1 LKSNRFF
8 TRTCWLI
15 IFLGVLTS
23 AIALPASQ
31 NSQTTIQTRSG
42 AILGTIGHDVLVFKG
57 IPFAQPPVGALRWR
71 PPQPVKPWEG
81 VRSATE
87 WGPVCMQER
96 KIDPGIGPGEPS
108 ENCLTLNVFEPAAT
122 KALHP
127 VMVFFYGGGF
137 TQGSA
142 SAAIFDGTY
151 LAQQG
156 VVIVTCNYRL
166 GRLGF
171 FAHPALTKEANGD
184 LVANYGLMDQI
195 AALKWVRDNIAAFGG
210 DAGKVTIFG
219 ESAGG
224 ISVNNLMISP
234 LARGLFHA
242 AIAESSFGRERTETL
257 AEAEKSGIQE
267 ARRWGVTSETVE
279 ALRQVPAGSIIA
291 VDAKDQP
298 FSCFLDGHVPI
309 IDGQVVPES
318 VVNGFSAGH
327 EAAVPFIIGVNELE
341 LPPAFPPPSLESR
354 APLYSQLPPEL
365 RTQYASEED
374 FKNNFLSEAVLAE
387 PASLIAAYHAR
398 RAPTFVY
405 RFGIASDAL
414 LEHLTA
420 APHGSELPYIF
431 QTYGSA
437 AFPMGP
443 RDALLGQT
451 FAAYWIDFG
460 KTQDPNGSGR
470 PVWPKFKNAMIL
482 TFTNT
487 GPVPRP
493 DPLATRLRAITAG
506 YANGTFPPLI
516 RSTVENDRQTPK

>member
-1 LKSNRFF
+1 LKSNPFF
-8 TRTCWLI
+8 TRACCLI
-15 IFLGVLTS
+15 AFVGVLSS

-31 NSQTTIQTRSG
+31 NSQPTIRTRSG
-42 AILGTIGHDVLVFKG
+42 VISGTIGHDVLVFKG

-71 PPQPVKPWEG
+71 PPQPVKPWES

-108 ENCLTLNVFEPAAT
+108 EDCLTLNVFEPAAT
-122 KALHP
+122 KTLHP

-142 SAAIFDGTY
+142 SAALFDGTY

-156 VVIVTCNYRL
+156 IVIVTCNYRL

-171 FAHPALTKEANGD
+171 FAHPALTREANGSP
-184 LVANYGLMDQI
+184 VANYGLMDQI

-210 DAGKVTIFG
+210 DAGRVTIFG

-224 ISVNNLMISP
+224 ISVNNLMISR

-242 AIAESSFGRERTETL
+242 AIAESSFGREQTETL
-257 AEAEKSGIQE
+257 VEAEISGEQE
-267 ARRWGVTSETVE
+267 AQRWGVTSDNAE
-279 ALRQVPAGSIIA
+279 ALRKVPATTIIA

-298 FSCFLDGHVPI
+298 FSFFLDGHVPI
-309 IDGQVVPES
+309 IDGKVVLES
-318 VVNGFSAGH
+318 VMDGFRAGH
-327 EAAVPFIIGVNELE
+327 EAAVPFVIGVNELE

-354 APLYSQLPPEL
+354 APHYSQLPSEI
-365 RTQYASEED
+365 RDQYTSAEE

-420 APHGSELPYIF
+420 APHGSELPYVF
-431 QTYGSA
+431 QTYNSG

-443 RDALLGQT
+443 RDARLGQT

-460 KTQDPNGSGR
+460 KTRDPNGGGR
-470 PVWPKFKNAMIL
+470 PVWPRFKNDMIL
-482 TFTNT
+482 AFTNT
-487 GPVPRP
+487 GPAPKP
-493 DPLATRLRAITAG
+493 DPLATRLRAITAA
-506 YANGTFPPLI
+506 YANGRLPPLI
-516 RSTVENDRQTPK
+516 RNTVENDR